1 MSYVH
6 TFRLAFCPPPLT
18 LSLSHT
24 HTQAQMG
31 EEVYAFENWFYGL
44 ENGTFLEIGALDG
57 VRYSN
62 TLALERVLGWKG
74 VLIEASPTSFTKLK
88 KNRPG
93 QLHINAAVCARKQTV
108 HFLEH
113 PNSCCR
119 GIAEFMDVR
128 YRDGWYPSLSPHG
141 GWHFTDPSKTIPI
154 RQIDCLP
161 LKQLIAPLWSNKT
174 EKHESGRS
182 RLFLPSIVNHSHHI
196 NFFSLDVEGGELAVL
211 KSIDFSDVR
220 FDVIV
225 VEDLFDNVSGIER
238 LLQSKGYVYHK
249 RVERNKWFVRSDFK
263 PTQMQQEITA
273 HSSNKGSR

>member
-1 MSYVH
+1 V
-6 TFRLAFCPPPLT
+6 
-18 LSLSHT
+18 
-24 HTQAQMG
+24 G
-31 EEVYAFENWFYGL
+31 EEVYAFENFFYGL

-74 VLIEASPTSFTKLK
+74 VLIEASPTSFSELK

-93 QLHINAAVCARKQTV
+93 QLHINAAVCAREQTV

-119 GIAEFMDVR
+119 GIAEHMDVR

-141 GWHFTDPSKTIPI
+141 GGWHFTDLTKAIPI
-154 RQIDCLP
+154 RQINCLP
-161 LKQLIAPLWSNKT
+161 LKQLLAPLWSNTT
-174 EKHESGRS
+174 EKHESGRP
-182 RLFLPSIVNHSHHI
+182 RFFLPSIVNHSHHI

-225 VEDLFDNVSGIER
+225 VEDLFDNVPGIER

-249 RVERNKWFVRSDFK
+249 RVEWNKWFVRSNFK
-263 PTQMQQEITA
+263 PTQMQQERQRIRQK
-273 HSSNKGSR
+273 KGSR